1 MSKKTSIII
10 ICIIIVIS
18 LGISI
23 YIPNKEKIKETENS
37 SINYTIVE
45 ESGKKGI
52 AQNENII
59 INPQYDEIIIPNTHR
74 AVFACKNGEEE
85 KFINEKNEE
94 IFNDYEEIKL
104 IEIENSKYEK
114 NILVYKENE
123 KYGLL
128 GMNGKNVTDA
138 KYEEILNLGHKEGEI
153 LIKENGKYGVIYENG
168 KTKIKSKYD
177 SIETDGYY
185 TEENG
190 YKKSGYIVC
199 TKTDEGYR
207 YGYYDGEAEQVLSE
221 EYNDISRLTQ
231 IKGND
236 IYLLAA
242 KNGQYGVFIN
252 SSKIINTQY
261 QSIDYNSDLQI
272 FIVERTGKFGA
283 INLKGIEILKSEYME
298 LKVNGIYIYTTNE
311 LENKVFDNNGK
322 EVDIPFNIIVT
333 KTSNPNYFIKNEE
346 SRYSIVNSNL
356 ENILEQ
362 TYKFIEYAYDDY
374 FIVTNEQDQNGV
386 IDIEGNI
393 VIDFNYDLIQTIKGK
408 SIIQAIEFENNKT
421 DFYDSKFDLALE
433 ISNAN
438 IEILENGIKVYNNE
452 REHFLDNNGKSITE

>member
-1 MSKKTSIII
+1 MSKKMSIIVISIII
-10 ICIIIVIS
+10 IIS

-23 YIPNKEKIKETENS
+23 YIPNREKIGETEDI
-37 SINYTIVE
+37 SINYSIVE
-45 ESGKKGI
+45 EGGKKGI
-52 AQNENII
+52 AQNGNPI
-59 INPQYDEIIIPNTHR
+59 INPQYDEIIIPNSHKG
-74 AVFACKNGEEE
+74 VFMCKNEDEG
-85 KFINEKNEE
+85 KFVNENNEE
-94 IFNDYEEIKL
+94 IFKNFNDVKL
-104 IEIENSKYEK
+104 IEIESSKYEK
-114 NILVYKENE
+114 NVLVYKENE

-128 GMNGKNVTDA
+128 GINGKTITDA
-138 KYEEILNLGHKEGEI
+138 NYEEILNFGHKEGEI

-168 KTKIKSKYD
+168 KAKIKSKYD

-185 TEENG
+185 TDENG

-199 TKTDEGYR
+199 KTTDEGYR
-207 YGYYDGEAEQVLSE
+207 YGYYDSEAEQVLEE

-231 IKGND
+231 IKRND

-272 FIVERTGKFGA
+272 FIVERTGKFGV
-283 INLKGIEILKSEYME
+283 INLKGIEILKTEYTE
-298 LKVNGIYIYTTNE
+298 LRANGIYIYTTNE
-311 LENKVFDNNGK
+311 LENKVFDYNGK
-322 EVDIPFNIIVT
+322 EVNIPFNVVIT
-333 KTSNPNYFIKNEE
+333 RTSNPNYYIKNEE

-356 ENILEQ
+356 ETILEQ
-362 TYKFIEYAYDDY
+362 TYKFIEYAYDNY
-374 FIVTNEQDQNGV
+374 FIATNEQDKIGV
-386 IDIEGNI
+386 IDIEGNV

-438 IEILENGIKVYNNE
+438 IEILENGIKIYNNE
-452 REHFLDNNGKSITE
+452 REHFLDNNGKTITE